1 MEDKETKQVQDRA
14 KQENHTTVAAGS
26 IVTDP
31 HAIAALVLGII
42 SVVSPFQLFGL
53 GGLVGV
59 ILGTIGLYQANV
71 SGRYGSN
78 SLAHSGKV
86 LSIIGVVVSA
96 LALLVSIFMVV
107 QLSSAMHGYW
117 NYRTFDMMGPR
128 MTYFHRYWF

>member
-1 MEDKETKQVQDRA
+1 MEDKETKQVQERVE
-14 KQENHTTVAAGS
+14 QEDHTAPTGS

-42 SVVSPFQLFGL
+42 SVVSPFQLFGI

-71 SGRYGSN
+71 SGKYGAN

-96 LALLVSIFMVV
+96 LALLAGIFMLV

-117 NYRTFDMMGPR
+117 NYRTFDMMVPR
-128 MTYFHRYWF
+128 TTYFHRYWF